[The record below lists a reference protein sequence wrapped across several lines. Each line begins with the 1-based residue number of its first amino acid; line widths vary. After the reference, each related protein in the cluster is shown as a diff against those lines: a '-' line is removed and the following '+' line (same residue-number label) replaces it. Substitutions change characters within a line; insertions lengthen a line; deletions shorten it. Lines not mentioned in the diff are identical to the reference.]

1 MNKVLLSIV
10 KKEFIHIWR
19 DPQTLFIVIMF
30 PILMLFLYGY
40 AITMEMKQIDTIII
54 DHSKSP
60 QSRVYIEKIIAID
73 FFKVRFEDLPESK
86 IEDVFFQREAR
97 CVIVFPSDFADQL
110 VKNTNTPIQLLID
123 ASDPNA
129 ANFIINYL
137 SKINLAFNRE
147 NNISY
152 AGPFSIEPRILYNPD
167 FKSAY
172 FFVPGL
178 VAVIMLL
185 ISALLTSIA
194 IVREKENGSLEQILV
209 SPVRPIQIIIGKV
222 IPYVFLG
229 LFDSV
234 LVLVV
239 ACFWF
244 GVPINGSILW
254 LGVSLLIYVLT
265 GMCFGLLISTI
276 TNTQQVAMMATLVI
290 TILPSFL
297 LSGFI
302 FPVRSMPV
310 IFQWF
315 SKIIPATHFLV
326 VIRGIM
332 LKGIGLNEL
341 WPQLLILTG
350 FSLFLMIVSMKKFS
364 TKLE

>member
-1 MNKVLLSIV
+1 MNKVLRSII

-19 DPQTLFIVIMF
+19 DPQTLFIVILF

-60 QSRVYIEKIIAID
+60 QSREYIERIIATD
-73 FFKVRFEDLPESK
+73 FFNVRFEDLPESQ
-86 IEDVFFQREAR
+86 IENVFFRREAR
-97 CVIVFPSDFADQL
+97 CVIIFPTDFAEEL
-110 VKNTNTPIQLLID
+110 EKNTGTPVQLLID

-129 ANFIINYL
+129 ANFINNYL
-137 SKINLAFNRE
+137 NQINFAFNRE
-147 NNISY
+147 NNITY

-229 LFDSV
+229 LFDSA
-234 LVLVV
+234 LVLVI

-244 GVPINGSILW
+244 GVPLNGSVIW
-254 LGVSLLIYVLT
+254 LGISLLIYVLT

-276 TNTQQVAMMATLVI
+276 TDTQQVAMMATLVI

-302 FPVRSMPV
+302 FPVRSMPE

-315 SKIIPATHFLV
+315 SKIIPATHFLI

-332 LKGIGLNEL
+332 LKGVGLYEL
-341 WPQLLILTG
+341 WPQLVILTG
-350 FSLFLMIVSMKKFS
+350 ISLFLMIVSVKKFS
-364 TKLE
+364 MKLE